1 MEVHH
6 HSHSPRQKLTHYI
19 WEFFMLFLAVSAGFF
34 VENQREHYIEGK
46 REIKYIE
53 AIVEDLKSDTAWINQ
68 FLVDQQWSVN
78 AYDSVI
84 LLLNKETKDQYTMQ
98 RLYYLVRMAM
108 RMSWPNEVNQT
119 AYDQLKN
126 SGNMRLIHDHDIGDS
141 IAEYYFFVRE
151 IGYIT
156 ELLTLRQQAV
166 TEYEAK
172 LIDGNILRSM
182 IDANGLSVS
191 MPDGYP
197 LLITEDK
204 MVINEFLVRV
214 HYLSSIMI
222 YSINFAKQQSRLA
235 IDLLGFLNEEY
246 HLE

>member
-6 HSHSPRQKLTHYI
+6 HAHTERKKLVHYF

-46 REIKYIE
+46 REIKYI
-53 AIVEDLKSDTAWINQ
+53 ASIVEDLKSDTTWINQ
-68 FLVDQQWSVN
+68 FLIDQQWSVN

-84 LLLNKETKDQYTMQ
+84 MLLNKQNKDEFSMQ
-98 RLYYLVRMAM
+98 RLYYLIRMAM

-119 AYDQLKN
+119 AYNQMIN
-126 SGNMRLIHDHDIGDS
+126 SGNFRLIHDHEIADS
-141 IAEYYFFVRE
+141 VSKYYFYVRE
-151 IGYIT
+151 IDYIT

-172 LIDGNILRSM
+172 IVDGNILRDM
-182 IDANGLSVS
+182 ITEKGLTVI
-191 MPDGYP
+191 MPGGYP
-197 LLITEDK
+197 ELLTTDK
-204 MVINEFLVRV
+204 KTINEFLVRI

-222 YSINFAKQQSRLA
+222 YSINFAKEQHRLGL
-235 IDLLGFLNEEY
+235 DLLQYLEKEY
-246 HLE
+246 HLK